1 MNINRSKMNDIYIK
15 EKLFKL
21 FFQRSSIS
29 LFIRKCV
36 DTKYNILRI
45 TKKNYIEI
53 VLRYSRSTVILLSCN
68 KNMWVEHGTIV
79 IYPKLICFKLFAQ
92 SLKYFNNF
100 LLLTLETLLY
110 SWSFCLTILFRCC
123 IIYIFHISKPLMYIC
138 SIQVQTKY
146 YLVHVRIKI
155 KMNSLSIFLF
165 FFISDF
171 IIAWNVRFIVFEINR
186 KIYEQQTCREKNIV
200 YTIPTFRSLALTNCT
215 LTYSLVNILTHRQ
228 VAPIMKTR

>member
-1 MNINRSKMNDIYIK
+1 MILRVMTSKYFEFSFCSAYYIIHFIMIFESRFQIKYAFWNTFLWILIGRKWMIYIYIK

-36 DTKYNILRI
+36 DTKYNILRL

-53 VLRYSRSTVILLSCN
+53 DLRYSRSTVILLSCN

-138 SIQVQTKY
+138 SIQV
-146 YLVHVRIKI
+146 
-155 KMNSLSIFLF
+155 
-165 FFISDF
+165 
-171 IIAWNVRFIVFEINR
+171 
-186 KIYEQQTCREKNIV
+186 
-200 YTIPTFRSLALTNCT
+200 
-215 LTYSLVNILTHRQ
+215 
-228 VAPIMKTR
+228 